1 LPRLSPG
8 NSWRCWERWKLVA
21 AAVSDG
27 VYRRARL
34 EEMLYKVKDQMPNM
48 SPILIKVV
56 LMAQQGVVW
65 TLMVL
70 KAVC

>member
-1 LPRLSPG
+1 M
-8 NSWRCWERWKLVA
+8 A